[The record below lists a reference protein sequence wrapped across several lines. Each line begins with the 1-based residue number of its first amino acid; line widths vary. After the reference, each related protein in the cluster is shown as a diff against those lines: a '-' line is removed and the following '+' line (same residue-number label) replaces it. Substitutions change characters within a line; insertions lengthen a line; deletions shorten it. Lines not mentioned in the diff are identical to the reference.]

1 MTNDDVI
8 NDFFGKSAAHP
19 ADFRC
24 GYVAIVGRPNVGKST
39 LLNHILGQKLSIT
52 SRKPQTTRH
61 RILGIVTKDNAQTVY
76 VDTPGIHGEER
87 KALNRYMNRAAYSA
101 LRDVDLV
108 LFVVDGLK
116 WTADDE
122 LVVDFTD
129 LERVEP
135 HVATALSHSLRRD
148 GPSPSLVVVSGG
160 ASAPAG
166 LVRRRLGDATC
177 VVSTLHEAA
186 ALVADRCDVGV
197 GAG

>member
-1 MTNDDVI
+1 VLDIELIPSGTFVLVRASGTLTENDELKEILD
-8 NDFFGKSAAHP
+8 A
-19 ADFRC
+19 
-24 GYVAIVGRPNVGKST
+24 VA
-39 LLNHILGQKLSIT
+39 
-52 SRKPQTTRH
+52 
-61 RILGIVTKDNAQTVY
+61 
-76 VDTPGIHGEER
+76 
-87 KALNRYMNRAAYSA
+87 
-101 LRDVDLV
+101 
-108 LFVVDGLK
+108 FVP
-116 WTADDE
+116 ADDE

-166 LVRRRLGDATC
+166 LVRRRLGDAAH